1 MQKAAAID
9 DLMSDGCRRDGSA
22 LQRLGRALLIGCLAL
37 AGLSAPAA
45 ALPVV
50 QLSAQTPTLPLDGR
64 AGHLADRAGTL
75 DAAQL
80 HAMDQSNDFEL
91 PPDPVRSGTDGTV
104 HWFKLRLQQDAL
116 QDRWV
121 LTLPAAQN
129 LQGAELFGP
138 CAESSLA
145 QAACDAEPP
154 PRATTLAGAS
164 SPAFLLSA
172 PGPGVFS
179 VYLRVQAGLPQ
190 NLSLSISTLAAHDA
204 AQQTRR
210 LLDGAGYGLL
220 VGLVLFGWLL
230 HWTFRE
236 RIYLGFMADVV
247 AAIATIALLNGDV
260 GRYLFASTPWITDR
274 LLLALVPLWIVFALR
289 QSLVHLNLRR
299 HLPQLAGAFRLLI
312 GAAAFAALAALA
324 GGVQLPSLLA
334 AVVGLA
340 GLALLP
346 FVSAPMLKFGRR
358 FTPLHLFTSVLGCL
372 LAVLKLAD
380 LWALLPAW
388 PGRLQ
393 LFQWSMLASALLYAG
408 MFGNRLSRVWMRQG
422 ELRAHA
428 AQLSRAAAT
437 DPLTGLANR
446 AGLKD
451 RAEMLARTREAWA
464 LLLIDLDH
472 FKPINDSFGHEAGDA
487 VLVAIAERLRA
498 SVGPSDLAAR
508 LGGDEFALLLVG
520 PREGAALAACAQAS
534 IDAISA
540 PIELRGRMH
549 RIGASVGVARAPG
562 NGSEL
567 ARLLRGGDQ
576 ALYRAKR
583 QGRGGYAFFEG
594 TAPQTTAAA
603 TL

>member
-1 MQKAAAID
+1 MQNTVAID
-9 DLMSDGCRRDGSA
+9 DLNKGRTRHA
-22 LQRLGRALLIGCLAL
+22 AAARWLRRALLLGFLAL
-37 AGLSAPAA
+37 VGLPAA
-45 ALPVV
+45 TAEVPVV
-50 QLSAQTPTLPLDGR
+50 QLSAQTPTIALDGQV
-64 AGHLADRAGTL
+64 GHLVDRAGGL
-75 DAAQL
+75 DPAQL
-80 HAMDQSNDFEL
+80 HAAAQSNEFER
-91 PPDPVRSGTDGTV
+91 PPKSVRSSADGTV
-104 HWFKLRLQQDAL
+104 HWFKLRLQQDAP
-116 QDRWV
+116 QGQWV

-129 LQGAELFGP
+129 LHEAQLFGP
-138 CAESSLA
+138 CAEIASA
-145 QAACDAEPP
+145 PAACGDEAL
-154 PRATTLAGAS
+154 PRATALAGAD
-164 SPAFLLSA
+164 SPAFLLSP
-172 PGPGVFS
+172 PGTGVFS
-179 VYLRVQAGLPQ
+179 VYLRVRAELPQ
-190 NLSLSISTLAAHDA
+190 NLSLSIGTLAAHDA

-230 HWTFRE
+230 HWTFCE
-236 RIYLGFMADVV
+236 RVYLGFMADVV

-260 GRYLFASTPWITDR
+260 GHYLFADAPWITDR
-274 LLLALVPLWIVFALR
+274 VLLAMVPLWIVFALR
-289 QSLVHLNLRR
+289 QSLVHLKMRR
-299 HLPQLAGAFRLLI
+299 HLPRLAGAFRLLI

-324 GGVQLPSLLA
+324 GGVLLPSLVA
-334 AVVGLA
+334 AATGMLGLV
-340 GLALLP
+340 LLP
-346 FVSAPMLKFGRR
+346 LVSAPMLQHGHR
-358 FTPLHLFTSVLGCL
+358 FTPLYLFTSFLGCL

-393 LFQWSMLASALLYAG
+393 LFQWTMLASALLYGG
-408 MFGNRLSRVWMRQG
+408 MFGNRLSRIWMRQG

-446 AGLKD
+446 VGLKD
-451 RAEMLARTREAWA
+451 RATALAKTQESWA

-472 FKPINDSFGHEAGDA
+472 FKPVNDSFGHEAGDA
-487 VLVAIAERLRA
+487 VLVMVAKRLRA
-498 SVGPSDLAAR
+498 SVGPHDLAAR
-508 LGGDEFALLLVG
+508 LGGDEFALLLAG
-520 PREGAALAACAQAS
+520 PREGEALAACAQAL
-534 IDAISA
+534 IDAIGA
-540 PIELRGRMH
+540 PIELHGRTH

-567 ARLLRGGDQ
+567 SRLLRGADQ